1 MVHKHTEGY
10 MVGESSVLSED
21 TNDQIAFSKM
31 ERWTET

>member
-10 MVGESSVLSED
+10 MVEESSTLSED
-21 TNDQIAFSKM
+21 TDDQIAFSKM